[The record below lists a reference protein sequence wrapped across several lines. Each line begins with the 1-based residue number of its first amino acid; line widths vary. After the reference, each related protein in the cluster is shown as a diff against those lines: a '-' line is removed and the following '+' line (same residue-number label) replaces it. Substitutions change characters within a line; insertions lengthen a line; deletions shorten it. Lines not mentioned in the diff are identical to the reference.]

1 MPNRRTKLRG
11 SPIRHATTT
20 PSARA
25 GKAKPVAPRPLAFAV
40 HVAIIGSLV
49 ATGWMPEAQAR
60 EPGAQAAAQTRTY
73 NIPAGPL
80 AAALNRFAEEAGA
93 LLTASGELTKGKTS
107 PGLKGSYSVQA
118 GFAALLADTGLEAF
132 RQGDGSYGLRAA
144 PVVSRSGDALL
155 APVTVTADR
164 GAVAG
169 ELPKPYAG
177 GQVARGGRVGLLGAK
192 DVMDTPFNQTSYTA
206 ELMQNQQTR
215 SVADVVVNDPS
226 VRNINPNAGRFD
238 QFLMRGFRIINSD
251 IAFGGL
257 YGMLST
263 YSVAVEMA
271 ERAEVLK
278 GPSALLNGMSPN
290 GAVGGGI
297 NLVPKRAGDRP
308 LTQFTASYAS
318 DAQIGGHLDVGRRFG
333 PDNSVGVRFNGA
345 YRKGDI
351 AVDDQAL
358 KLGLG
363 ELGLDFRGE
372 QLRLS
377 ADLGH
382 QERNVDAPLERVSLA
397 GGLAIPGAPA
407 ANKNFAQPWTYAN
420 TRDTHLV
427 LRGEYDLT
435 PEVTAYAAAG
445 ARRGRYDFL
454 THSVRVT
461 NAQGNFTVQPNNF
474 LRDEDARTAE
484 AGLRMQF
491 DTGPVR
497 HALNLSANQFRLAV
511 HQRSQNIST
520 ASTSNLYNPATR
532 AAPSLAGVSN
542 DLPKISETEL
552 SSLAVADTLSMLD
565 DTVQLTLGAR
575 HQQVKVEAFNATTGA
590 RTSTY
595 DEQAVTPAV
604 GLVVKLRPNV
614 ALYANYIEG
623 LTQGPTAPTTA
634 ANAGEVFAPFKSK
647 QVEAGAKVDFGSL
660 TTTLSAFRIEQPSAL
675 TNGNTNVFGLDGEQR
690 NRGIELN
697 VFGEL
702 QRGVRL
708 LGGVMLIDGEL
719 VKTAGGTNDGN
730 SAVGVSRVN
739 LNLGAE
745 WDPAFLPGL
754 TLTARAI
761 HTGAAYLDAANTQ
774 KVASWTRYDL
784 GARYVLQTGRT
795 PVTLRAT
802 VENLL
807 DRNYWS
813 ATDFGL
819 SLGAPRTV
827 LLSATV
833 GF

>member
-1 MPNRRTKLRG
+1 MHR
-11 SPIRHATTT
+11 SPVLHRH
-20 PSARA
+20 PI
-25 GKAKPVAPRPLAFAV
+25 PLRPLTVAV
-40 HVAIIGSLV
+40 MLAL
-49 ATGWMPEAQAR
+49 TGPLGMSVGHAQT
-60 EPGAQAAAQTRTY
+60 AQAAAVQHYDLPAAPLDATLTR
-73 NIPAGPL
+73 IARQAGRIISIAPGMVSGLKAGPVRGDLTLEQAFAQAL
-80 AAALNRFAEEAGA
+80 AGTGLALSVSESGTLGLKRVPMGNRESTLPAVKV
-93 LLTASGELTKGKTS
+93 TASAAQ
-107 PGLKGSYSVQA
+107 PG
-118 GFAALLADTGLEAF
+118 D
-132 RQGDGSYGLRAA
+132 
-144 PVVSRSGDALL
+144 
-155 APVTVTADR
+155 
-164 GAVAG
+164 
-169 ELPKPYAG
+169 LPRPYAG
-177 GQVARGGRVGLLGAK
+177 GQVARGGRVGLLGDK
-192 DVMDTPFNQTSYTA
+192 DIMDTPFNITHYT
-206 ELMQNQQTR
+206 QQTVQDQQAR

-226 VRNINPNAGRFD
+226 VRNINPTAGRFD
-238 QFLMRGFRIINSD
+238 QFAMRGFRVINSD

-271 ERAEVLK
+271 ERVEVLK

-290 GAVGGGI
+290 GGVGGGI
-297 NLVPKRAGDRP
+297 NLVPKRADDRP

-318 DAQIGGHLDVGRRFG
+318 DAQFGGHLDVGRRFG
-333 PDNSVGVRFNGA
+333 PDNSLGVRFNGA
-345 YRKGDI
+345 YRKGDL

-358 KLGLG
+358 ELGLG
-363 ELGLDFRGE
+363 ELGLDYRGE

-397 GGLAIPGAPA
+397 GGLAIPGVPDAD
-407 ANKNFAQPWTYAN
+407 KNFAQPWTYAD
-420 TRDTHLV
+420 TRDTHAV

-435 PEVTAYAAAG
+435 PDVTAYAAAG

-454 THSVRVT
+454 THSVRLT
-461 NAQGNFTVQPNNF
+461 NAQGDFTVQPNNF
-474 LRDEDARTAE
+474 LRNEDARTAE

-497 HALNLSANQFRLAV
+497 HALNLSANQFRLTV
-511 HQRSQNIST
+511 HQRSQNVST
-520 ASTSNLYNPATR
+520 ASTSNLYNPVTR

-542 DLPKISETEL
+542 NLPKISETEL
-552 SSLAVADTLSMLD
+552 SSLAVADTLSVLD
-565 DTVQLTLGAR
+565 DKVQLTLGAR
-575 HQQVKVEAFNATTGA
+575 HQQVRVDAFNATTGA
-590 RTSTY
+590 LTSAY
-595 DEQAVTPAV
+595 DEHAVTPAA

-614 ALYANYIEG
+614 SLYANYIEG

-634 ANAGEVFAPFKSK
+634 ANAGEVFAPFESN
-647 QVEAGAKVDFGSL
+647 QVEVGAKVDFGSL
-660 TTTLSAFRIEQPSAL
+660 TTTLSVFRIEQPSAL
-675 TNGNTNVFGLDGEQR
+675 TNGDNVFGLDGEQR

-719 VKTAGGTNDGN
+719 AKTAGGANDGN

-739 LNLGAE
+739 LNLGGE

-761 HTGAAYLDAANTQ
+761 HTGSAYLDAANTQ
-774 KVASWTRYDL
+774 KLASWTRYDL
-784 GARYVLQTGRT
+784 GARYALQTGST

-819 SLGAPRTV
+819 VLGAPRTV

-833 GF
+833 DF

>member
-1 MPNRRTKLRG
+1 MSHRCPKQTAGQTPASCLPAHFTK
-11 SPIRHATTT
+11 
-20 PSARA
+20 
-25 GKAKPVAPRPLAFAV
+25 VRPLALAIHLILLGGAFALSA
-40 HVAIIGSLV
+40 HA
-49 ATGWMPEAQAR
+49 PEAL
-60 EPGAQAAAQTRTY
+60 AQQVAAAQASRNY
-73 NIPAGPL
+73 DIPAGPL
-80 AAALNRFAEEAGA
+80 SKVLTRFSSEAGISLVGA
-93 LLTASGELTKGKTS
+93 GAQAEGKTS
-107 PGLKGSYSVQA
+107 PGLKGSYSLQA
-118 GFAALLADTGLEAF
+118 GFAALLAGTGLEAF

-144 PVVSRSGDALL
+144 PVSDKRGDATLP
-155 APVTVTADR
+155 AVTVQAAADP
-164 GAVAG
+164 GD
-169 ELPKPYAG
+169 LPRPHAG

-192 DVMDTPFNQTSYTA
+192 DLMDTPFNQTSYTA

-215 SVADVVVNDPS
+215 SVADVVANDPS
-226 VRNINPNAGRFD
+226 VRNINPTAGRFD
-238 QFLMRGFRIINSD
+238 QFSMRGLRIINSD

-257 YGMLST
+257 YGMLSS

-297 NLVPKRAGDRP
+297 NLVPKRADDRP

-318 DAQIGGHLDVGRRFG
+318 DAQFGGHLDVGRRFG
-333 PDNSVGVRFNGA
+333 PDNSIGVRFNGA
-345 YRKGDI
+345 YRKGDVAI
-351 AVDDQAL
+351 DDQAL
-358 KLGLG
+358 ALGLA

-372 QLRLS
+372 RLRLS

-397 GGLAIPGAPA
+397 GGLAVPGVPDAD
-407 ANKNFAQPWTYAN
+407 KNFAQPWTYAN
-420 TRDTHLV
+420 TRDTHVV

-435 PEVTAYAAAG
+435 PDVTAYAAAG
-445 ARRGRYDFL
+445 TRRGRYDFL

-461 NAQGNFTVQPNNF
+461 NAQGDFSVQPNNF
-474 LRDEDARTAE
+474 LRNEDARTAE

-491 DTGPVR
+491 DTGPLR
-497 HALNLSANQFRLAV
+497 HALNLSANQFRQVV
-511 HQRSQNIST
+511 HQRSQNVST
-520 ASTSNLYNPATR
+520 ASTSNLYNPVTR
-532 AAPSLAGVSN
+532 AAPSLAGVSST
-542 DLPKISETEL
+542 LPKLSETEL
-552 SSLAVADTLSMLD
+552 SSLAVADTLSVLD
-565 DTVQLTLGAR
+565 DQVQLTLGAR

-595 DEQAVTPAV
+595 DEHAVTPAV

-634 ANAGEVFAPFKSK
+634 ANAGEVFAPFKSR
-647 QVEAGAKVDFGSL
+647 QAEAGAKVDFGSV
-660 TTTLSAFRIEQPSAL
+660 TTTFSVFRIEQPSAL
-675 TNGNTNVFGLDGEQR
+675 TNSATNVFGLDGEQR
-690 NRGIELN
+690 NRGFEWN
-697 VFGEL
+697 VFGEPV
-702 QRGVRL
+702 RGIRL
-708 LGGVMLIDGEL
+708 LGGVMWIDGEL

-730 SAVGVSRVN
+730 SAVGVSKLN
-739 LNLGAE
+739 LNLGGE

-761 HTGAAYLDAANTQ
+761 HTGAAYLDAANSQ

-784 GARYVLQTGRT
+784 GARYVLQTGST

-833 GF
+833 DF

>member
-1 MPNRRTKLRG
+1 MRSLLLPP
-11 SPIRHATTT
+11 SVFTTT
-20 PSARA
+20 PSHPP
-25 GKAKPVAPRPLAFAV
+25 GKPAAPRPTLLARAV
-40 HVAIIGSLV
+40 RTALLGLPLLAV
-49 ATGWMPEAQAR
+49 MPHAL
-60 EPGAQAAAQTRTY
+60 PSAQAADSSTAAAATRSY
-73 NIPAGPL
+73 DVPPGPL
-80 AAALNRFAEEAGA
+80 ARSLVQFAGQAGIQLSVDA
-93 LLTASGELTKGKTS
+93 ELTGKLSS
-107 PGLKGSYSVQA
+107 PGVQGTHSVASALAAVLA
-118 GFAALLADTGLEAF
+118 GTGLEAVN
-132 RQGDGSYGLRAA
+132 RGGNEYTLRKRPPATA
-144 PVVSRSGDALL
+144 GEATLPA
-155 APVTVTADR
+155 VTVQAAAEP
-164 GAVAG
+164 GA
-169 ELPKPYAG
+169 LPRPYAG
-177 GQVARGGRVGLLGAK
+177 GQVARGGRLGLLGAK

-226 VRNINPNAGRFD
+226 VRNINPTAGRFD
-238 QFLMRGFRIINSD
+238 QFSMRGFRIINSD

-263 YSVAVEMA
+263 YSVAVEAA

-297 NLVPKRAGDRP
+297 NLVPKRAGDEP

-318 DAQIGGHLDVGRRFG
+318 DAQFGGHLDVGRRFG

-345 YRKGDI
+345 YRDGDV
-351 AVDDQAL
+351 AVGDQAL
-358 KLGLG
+358 ELGLG

-372 QLRLS
+372 RLRLS

-397 GGLAIPGAPA
+397 GGLAVPGIPDADE
-407 ANKNFAQPWTYAN
+407 NFAQPWTYAD
-420 TRDTHLV
+420 TQDTHVV
-427 LRGEYDLT
+427 LRGEYGLT
-435 PEVTAYAAAG
+435 QDVTAYAAAG

-454 THSVRVT
+454 THSVRLT
-461 NAQGNFTVQPNNF
+461 NAQGDFTVQPNNF
-474 LRDEDARTAE
+474 LRNEDAGTAE
-484 AGLRMQF
+484 AGLRMEL

-497 HALNLSANQFRLAV
+497 HALNLSANQFRLTV
-511 HQRSQNIST
+511 HQRSQNVST
-520 ASTSNLYNPATR
+520 PSSSNLYNPVDR
-532 AAPSLAGVSN
+532 ASPSLAGVSN

-552 SSLAVADTLSMLD
+552 SSLAVADTLSVLED
-565 DTVQLTLGAR
+565 KVQLTLGAR
-575 HQQVKVEAFNATTGA
+575 HQQVKVDAFNATTGA
-590 RTSTY
+590 LTSAY

-604 GLVVKLRPNV
+604 GLVVKLRPKV
-614 ALYANYIEG
+614 SLYANYIEG

-634 ANAGEVFAPFKSK
+634 ANAGEVFAPFESK

-660 TTTLSAFRIEQPSAL
+660 TTTLSVFRIEQPSAL
-675 TNGNTNVFGLDGEQR
+675 TNGDTNVFGLDGEQR

-730 SAVGVSRVN
+730 SAVGVSKVN
-739 LNLGAE
+739 LNLGGE

-761 HTGAAYLDAANTQ
+761 HTGSAYLDAANTQ

-784 GARYVLQTGRT
+784 GARYALHTGST

-833 GF
+833 DF